1 MNLLRHRWLLPMAT
15 ALILAALWLGAG
27 MSYPNLLSVRVL
39 SNLLGSNAVPGI
51 AAVGMTF
58 VLLSGGID
66 LSVGSVVA
74 FTSIFIAS
82 RMQGGSSAPAAMAMA
97 LAIGTVFGA
106 LQGLMIQSY
115 RLPAFLVT
123 LGGMFL
129 MRGMAFVVSEQSI
142 PIKNPLYDAL
152 QERGIPLTAGVQLP
166 VIALLFLGVIFIGA
180 VVAHG
185 TRFGRNVYAL
195 GGSEPS
201 ALLMGLPVGRV
212 RVAVYALSGFCA
224 ALAGVALTIQSGA
237 GNATN
242 SQGLELEAIS
252 AAVIGGTLLSG
263 GRGYVVGTL
272 LGVLVAGLIRT
283 VIIFAGNV
291 PAAWQSVVMGGLL
304 LAFILLQKLIARRAP
319 V

>member
-1 MNLLRHRWLLPMAT
+1 MAT

-27 MSYPNLLSVRVL
+27 MRFENLLSLRVA
-39 SNLLGSNAVPGI
+39 SNLLGSNAVIGI

-82 RMQGGSSAPAAMAMA
+82 QIRGGMPAPAAMAAA

-106 LQGLMIQSY
+106 LQGLMIQGY

-129 MRGMAFVVSEQSI
+129 MRGLAFTVSEESI
-142 PIKNPLYDAL
+142 AITSPLHSEL
-152 QERGIPLTAGVQLP
+152 QERGLPLAAGVQLP
-166 VIALLFLGVIFIGA
+166 FIALLFLAVIALGA
-180 VVAHG
+180 LVAHG

-201 ALLMGLPVGRV
+201 AMLMGLPVGRI

-252 AAVIGGTLLSG
+252 AAVIGGTLLTG

-283 VIIFAGNV
+283 IINFAGNI
-291 PAAWQSVVMGGLL
+291 PAAWQSIAVGGLL
-304 LAFILLQKLIARRAP
+304 LAFILLQKLIAQRAP

>member
-1 MNLLRHRWLLPMAT
+1 MAT
-15 ALILAALWLGAG
+15 AVILTALWLGAG
-27 MSYPNLLSVRVL
+27 MRYDNLLSVRVF
-39 SNLLGSNAVPGI
+39 SNLLGNNAVIGV

-58 VLLSGGID
+58 VLLAGGID
-66 LSVGSVVA
+66 LSVGAVVA

-82 RMQGGSSAPAAMAMA
+82 QMRGGMGASAVMAAA

-106 LQGLMIQSY
+106 LQGLMIQGY

-129 MRGMAFVVSEQSI
+129 MRGLAFMVSEESI
-142 PIKNPLYDAL
+142 AITSPLYSAL
-152 QERGIPLTAGVQLP
+152 QERGIPLAAGVQLP
-166 VIALLFLGVIFIGA
+166 LTAVLFLGVIALGA
-180 VVAHG
+180 LVAHG

-201 ALLMGLPVGRV
+201 ALLMGLPVARV

-224 ALAGVALTIQSGA
+224 ALAGAALTVQSGA

-263 GRGYVVGTL
+263 GRGYIVGTL

-283 VIIFAGNV
+283 VINFAGNV
-291 PAAWQSVVMGGLL
+291 PAAWQSIAVGGLL